1 MTRARFGKKELLP
14 EGPYKPSL
22 VSTTTA
28 GDTGMIMAASDDEK
42 KSLQVIVGKGS
53 SNETTIGITFGE
65 KN

>member
-1 MTRARFGKKELLP
+1 
-14 EGPYKPSL
+14 
-22 VSTTTA
+22 
-28 GDTGMIMAASDDEK
+28 MAASDDEK